1 MSHYQADQLNS
12 YFSAV
17 VKQNVNPEILNW
29 LNDKLAAGIGTSQFN
44 TAFVSIPRKTGKS
57 TIQLTGE
64 QDKAIQVAGAG
75 LKIQQWSVDRL
86 CRVWLLM
93 NADSSDKARYT
104 RSIENLFLAAE
115 MNELVALY
123 SALPVLAYPE
133 HWIKQCAEGI
143 RSNIGDVLEA
153 IMCNNPYPAA
163 YLKEPAWNQ
172 LVLKAFFTEKPV
184 EQIIGLDER
193 SNPDLAA
200 VLSDYAH
207 ERWAAHRTVN
217 QQIWRCTGKFVDENL
232 FPDIKKLAGSENELD
247 KEAAALVCSD
257 SSYPPARVLL
267 NTTPGIKAAIESGE
281 LTWDILA
288 NKMKNYV
295 LQS

>member
-1 MSHYQADQLNS
+1 MPHYQPDQLKTC
-12 YFSAV
+12 FSAV
-17 VKQNVNPEILNW
+17 AKQNVAAEILDG
-29 LNDKLAAGIGTSQFN
+29 LSDKLAAGIGSSQFN

-57 TIQLTGE
+57 IVVLSGE
-64 QDKAIQVAGAG
+64 QDKAIRIAGAG
-75 LKIQQWSVDRL
+75 LTIQSWGVDRL

-93 NADSSDKARYT
+93 NADSSDEQRYT

-123 SALPVLAYPE
+123 SALPVLAYPR
-133 HWIKQCAEGI
+133 HWVGRCAEGI

-153 IMCNNPYPAA
+153 IMCNNPYPAT
-163 YLKEPAWNQ
+163 YLDERAWNQ

-193 SNPDLAA
+193 SNPELAK

-217 QQIWRCTGKFVDENL
+217 PQIWRCTGKFVDENL
-232 FPDIKKLAGSENELD
+232 FPDIEKLAASQHEPD
-247 KEAAALVCSD
+247 KEAAALVCYN
-257 SSYPPARVLL
+257 SSYPPAQALL
-267 NTTPGIKAAIESGE
+267 NTTPDRKAAIVSGT

-288 NKMKNYV
+288 NKIKNYV